1 MKLLIVEDEIELAQD
16 IVNYFSSESYNCTL
30 ALNYQE
36 AQEKISLYQYD
47 CIILDLML
55 PNGKDGLS
63 LLEYLNENKQGLI
76 IISAKNSLEDKI
88 KGLTLGA
95 DDYLAKPFH
104 MAELAARVFSIIR
117 RKQFGHEN
125 IINFNEVKV
134 DLLAKNVAVNNIE
147 VVLTKKEY
155 SLLLL
160 FLGNKNRVIS
170 KNALAEHLSGD
181 ISDMFDNQDFVY
193 AHIKNLKKKLTD
205 ANYNNYLKT
214 IYGTGYKW
222 QE

>member
-1 MKLLIVEDEIELAQD
+1 MKLLIVEDEIELAED
-16 IVNYFSSESYNCTL
+16 IIKYFSSESYTCTL
-30 ALNYQE
+30 AKNYQE
-36 AQEKISLYQYD
+36 AKEKISLYQYD

-55 PNGKDGLS
+55 PNGKDGLT
-63 LLEYLNENKQGLI
+63 LLQYLTDSKQGLI

-104 MAELAARVFSIIR
+104 MAELAARVFSVIR
-117 RKQFGHEN
+117 RKQFGHDN
-125 IINFNEVKV
+125 IIKFNELDV
-134 DLLAKNVAVNNIE
+134 DLLAKNVKVNGVEIF
-147 VVLTKKEY
+147 LTKKEY

-193 AHIKNLKKKLTD
+193 AHIKNLKKKLND
-205 ANYNNYLKT
+205 ANCNSYLKT